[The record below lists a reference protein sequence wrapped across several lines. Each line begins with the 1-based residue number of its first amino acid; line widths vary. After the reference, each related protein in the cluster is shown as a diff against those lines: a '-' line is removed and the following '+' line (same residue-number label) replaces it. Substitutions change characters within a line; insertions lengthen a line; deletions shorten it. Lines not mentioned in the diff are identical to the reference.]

1 MIKIN
6 IREFTHHVSDY
17 MERASKGEEFV
28 ITKRDQPIAD
38 ILPHERKAK
47 TTGWSL
53 KMPKVKIKGLVMS
66 QEMMRMREEERS

>member
-28 ITKRDQPIAD
+28 VTKRDQPVAD
-38 ILPHERKAK
+38 ILPHKRGKKLA
-47 TTGWSL
+47 GWSL
-53 KMPKVKIKGLVMS
+53 KMPKIKIKGLVLS
-66 QEMMRMREEERS
+66 QEMIRLREEERS